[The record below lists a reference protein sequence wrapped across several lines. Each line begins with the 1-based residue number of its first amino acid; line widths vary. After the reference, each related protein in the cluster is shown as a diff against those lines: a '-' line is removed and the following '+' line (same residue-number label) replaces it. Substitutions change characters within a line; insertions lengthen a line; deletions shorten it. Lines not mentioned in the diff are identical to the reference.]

1 MVAIFKSVV
10 DFQTGDFEMCLR
22 RREAA
27 LATVDTLGLDEM
39 TAWIHWNLAWALQ
52 AAGGFYPVRGIG
64 EALFLKGVTFP
75 PHYPIAGAAVRSAAV
90 RPLSFASYARDG
102 RAIGRRLDSESDQT
116 VWHRIYFEGVL
127 PPECRT
133 ILSLATTDDPD
144 ADPDELT
151 WHRHEFGERRD
162 DALVSPA
169 LSTLPARGV
178 WLPDRSEIPHHA
190 GMIGRDPER
199 NRAGLFTALIQRS
212 GHRVRRLVGRYLHV
226 RVDLLGTGH
235 QTPEIAALRFH
246 GSRFSYRDQYLAE
259 LYRENLFGRDADVH
273 GTASGADFL
282 ERFLSL
288 FESVLTPLEDRAAT
302 AHVVMDPRST
312 PEEALDWLGSWIG
325 VVFEEPFRADRQRA
339 WIEAAPRLF
348 RSRGTLAGLQ
358 LALEIATGGRL
369 QRAFVAAREFERT
382 GRSVPIELTDTPH
395 APMRETTYAFGGG
408 VTGGEILV
416 IEDFRLRRTFATIL
430 GANLSLA
437 DDPLLPGLIVSANS
451 RVGDTL
457 FLGEEEKTELLALFR
472 DAFSTDPVQRAQQIA
487 DVRAFYGRL
496 AHRVTV
502 FVHDSVTPV
511 DFGLLERVAE
521 REAPSHHAVRVLR
534 ASQPQHVGLASLLSI
549 ET

>member
-1 MVAIFKSVV
+1 
-10 DFQTGDFEMCLR
+10 
-22 RREAA
+22 
-27 LATVDTLGLDEM
+27 
-39 TAWIHWNLAWALQ
+39 
-52 AAGGFYPVRGIG
+52 
-64 EALFLKGVTFP
+64 
-75 PHYPIAGAAVRSAAV
+75 
-90 RPLSFASYARDG
+90 
-102 RAIGRRLDSESDQT
+102 
-116 VWHRIYFEGVL
+116 
-127 PPECRT
+127 
-133 ILSLATTDDPD
+133 
-144 ADPDELT
+144 
-151 WHRHEFGERRD
+151 
-162 DALVSPA
+162 
-169 LSTLPARGV
+169 
-178 WLPDRSEIPHHA
+178 
-190 GMIGRDPER
+190 
-199 NRAGLFTALIQRS
+199 
-212 GHRVRRLVGRYLHV
+212 
-226 RVDLLGTGH
+226 
-235 QTPEIAALRFH
+235 
-246 GSRFSYRDQYLAE
+246 
-259 LYRENLFGRDADVH
+259 
-273 GTASGADFL
+273 
-282 ERFLSL
+282 
-288 FESVLTPLEDRAAT
+288 
-302 AHVVMDPRST
+302 MDPRST

-395 APMRETTYAFGGG
+395 VPMRETTYAFGGG

-521 REAPSHHAVRVLR
+521 REAPAHLAVRVLR
-534 ASQPQHVGLASLLSI
+534 ASQPLLVGLASLVSIDTYLGPTSKPGVARLNESRLGENDFIHRQPSLDPRLGGGVWESPPPIARATAPSLVPNTGSITLDGSTSSAAPGRTIEGYRWTWLSPS
-549 ET
+549 